1 MISFARTGSKLVY
14 RPPFGKR
21 LQAAGFALALLAV
34 LLAMWPQLL
43 VLSLPTPVVLLCG
56 ALWLA
61 LMVGCL
67 WLALSLRTAFVFGVD
82 GVAARGVLRTRT
94 LAYEH
99 IAGCTIEREELAKGR
114 GPTLRGWRLAFEAM
128 HPGIE
133 PLRLFVADGV
143 PLDPAIIKRLKTVPG
158 LSSRQLKVI
167 ELAVSGRLEA
177 A

>member
-1 MISFARTGSKLVY
+1 MLSFARNPSELVY

-21 LQAAGFALALLAV
+21 LLGAGFALVSLAV
-34 LLAMWPQLL
+34 LAAAWPRLL
-43 VLSLPTPVVLLCG
+43 ELSLPAPAVLACG

-61 LMVGCL
+61 LVGGCL
-67 WLALSLRTAFVFGVD
+67 RLALSLRTAFVFGVD
-82 GVAARGVLRTRT
+82 GVAARGALRTRT

-99 IAGCTIEREELAKGR
+99 IAGCTIEREELAEGR
-114 GPTLRGWRLAFEAM
+114 GPALRGWRLAFEAM
-128 HPGIE
+128 HPGVE
-133 PLRLFVADGV
+133 PLRLFIVDGV
-143 PLDPAIIKRLKTVPG
+143 PLDPAIIRRLKTVPG